1 MTGYHPFLA
10 RHANLGHDELARMLI
25 QAQVPHLD
33 SSLIGGMSRD
43 QLLAALL
50 DWCDSTGLARGQGDF
65 GFIMWAHEISAGL
78 RDRYGGGL
86 LADRANR
93 RDT

>member
-10 RHANLGHDELARMLI
+10 RLAGEGRDRLAARLLE
-25 QAQVPHLD
+25 AQPPGIDPHLV
-33 SSLIGGMSRD
+33 GGMSRD

-78 RDRYGGGL
+78 RDRYGEDV
-86 LADRANR
+86 A
-93 RDT
+93 